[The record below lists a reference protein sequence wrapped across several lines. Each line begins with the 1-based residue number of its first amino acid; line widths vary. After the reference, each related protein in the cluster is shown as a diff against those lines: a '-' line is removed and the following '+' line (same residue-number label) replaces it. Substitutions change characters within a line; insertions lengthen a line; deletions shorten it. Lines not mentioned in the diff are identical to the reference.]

1 MFTIH
6 PIYVSSKR
14 ERVID
19 GSVGEA
25 IAPQPLK
32 HDDDDE
38 DPK

>member
-14 ERVID
+14 ERMID
-19 GSVGEA
+19 SVGEA

-32 HDDDDE
+32 NDDDDE